1 MQTVTIETFEK
12 AILFAVKAHS
22 GQVRKGVDEVGFQR
36 PYILHPLSVMQRIFN
51 NKVSKNIYL
60 LACAAILH
68 DTVEDIE
75 WVTLDI
81 ITKEFGPHIASL
93 VDELTLDKEKYK
105 TIGKKKYL
113 TQELNTMS
121 SYALAIKLCD
131 RLDNVSDLRTMDADF
146 RTYYIDQTKYIL
158 GNLDRKLSKTHRNL
172 ISEIYLTMES
182 YK

>member
-1 MQTVTIETFEK
+1 MQ
-12 AILFAVKAHS
+12 L
-22 GQVRKGVDEVGFQR
+22 
-36 PYILHPLSVMQRIFN
+36 IFN

-60 LACAAILH
+60 LACAALAH
-68 DTVEDIE
+68 DVAEDCFENPEDGI
-75 WVTLDI
+75 
-81 ITKEFGPHIASL
+81 KEIFEIFGPHIASL
-93 VDELTLDKEKYK
+93 VAELTLDKEKYK
-105 TIGKKKYL
+105 TIGKKEYL

-146 RTYYIDQTKYIL
+146 RTYYIDQTKYVL